1 MEIKMKRFLCLALL
15 ILPAIFILTGCDA
28 TENAIDRAE
37 EGMDMVGDAAEEM
50 IDPLMGDH
58 GDTRASMLT
67 KREAEDIALRQ
78 AGISRD
84 EAENIRTEYEHDDGM
99 AYYDIEFSH
108 NGVEFDIKVNSDDGN
123 IMSFDR
129 D

>member
-1 MEIKMKRFLCLALL
+1 
-15 ILPAIFILTGCDA
+15 
-28 TENAIDRAE
+28 
-37 EGMDMVGDAAEEM
+37 
-50 IDPLMGDH
+50 
-58 GDTRASMLT
+58 MLT